1 MRRSTHCIQEDILKR
16 YQTIR
21 KSLILAAIVFLAA
34 APAMAATLNWSAS
47 SGEVTG
53 YKVYYGTSSS
63 TPSSSVNVGNVTQY
77 SLDKLP
83 LKEMT
88 QYYLSVSAY
97 NSTGESARCT
107 PVVYTPS
114 DATPPA
120 PPTGLKAP

>member
-1 MRRSTHCIQEDILKR
+1 MHCIQEDILKR
-16 YQTIR
+16 YQIIN
-21 KSLILAAIVFLAA
+21 KSLIAAAIVFFAT
-34 APAMAATLNWSAS
+34 APVMAATLYWNAS

-63 TPSSSVNVGNVTQY
+63 SPSSSVNVGNVTQY
-77 SLDKLP
+77 SLDKLA

-88 QYYLSVSAY
+88 QYYFSVSAY
-97 NSTGESARCT
+97 NAAGESPRST
-107 PVVYTPS
+107 PVAYTPS